1 MGENW
6 QSFRQMGGPQSPQG
20 INPDT
25 DLNKKQ
31 KTKNKKQK
39 TKNKKND
46 HLPDFLTLRPKKK
59 KLFGCPP
66 PPAPNFWKLEKSFYC
81 TKVYRPRGGR

>member
-31 KTKNKKQK
+31 KTKNKK
-39 TKNKKND
+39 T
-46 HLPDFLTLRPKKK
+46 KKK
-59 KLFGCPP
+59 MTIYLI
-66 PPAPNFWKLEKSFYC
+66 FWPLGLKKKFVWLSS
-81 TKVYRPRGGR
+81 TARP